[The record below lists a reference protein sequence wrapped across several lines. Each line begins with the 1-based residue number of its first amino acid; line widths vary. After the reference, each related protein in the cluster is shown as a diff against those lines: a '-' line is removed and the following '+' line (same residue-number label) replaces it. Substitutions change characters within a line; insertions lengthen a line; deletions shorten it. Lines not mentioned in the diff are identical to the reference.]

1 MTQLKGNL
9 DGVRR
14 RIDSAGRRAGREPAD
29 VTLVAVS
36 KTWPA
41 DVVAEVVDAGAT
53 DLGENRA
60 QELAQKAPLFASR
73 EVRWHF
79 IGHLQTNKVRVVVGP
94 AAVIHSVD
102 RYGLAEAIS
111 RRAVALGIQQDVLI
125 EVNVSGEA
133 SKSGIEP
140 SRCLS
145 FAAEVAT
152 LESLNVR
159 GLMTMA
165 PFADD
170 PESSRPHFNDLREL
184 RDRLVRE
191 LPTATDLSMGMTRD
205 FEVAVEEGATIVR
218 VGEAIFG
225 RRSA

>member
-1 MTQLKGNL
+1 MISLRENL
-9 DGVRR
+9 EVVRG
-14 RIDSAGRRAGREPAD
+14 RIDDACRRAGRDPSE

-41 DVVAEVVDAGAT
+41 DVVADVIEAGAK

-73 EVRWHF
+73 DLRWHF
-79 IGHLQTNKVRVVVGP
+79 IGHLQSNKVRMVVGP

-111 RRAVALGIQQDVLI
+111 RRAVALGIRQDVLI
-125 EVNVSGEA
+125 EVNVSGEV
-133 SKSGIEP
+133 SKGGIEP
-140 SRCLS
+140 GRCLS

-152 LESLNVR
+152 LEGLSVS

-170 PESSRPHFNDLREL
+170 PESSRSHFHDLRDL
-184 RDRLVRE
+184 RDVLVRE
-191 LPTATDLSMGMTRD
+191 VPSAVDLSMGMTRD
-205 FEVAVEEGATIVR
+205 FEVAVEEGATMVR

-225 RRSA
+225 PRSA